1 MGCDKG
7 KCCEAVSVMTMYDV
21 TFDGHLPAYLWDR
34 CQEWNLGTR
43 RCVMLSSGNAASPCS
58 RRVVPLDPRPWG
70 VWKLHFWFLHASSFC
85 TSSPKIHSCVSTYF
99 FSGVDNYSQDSPKKG
114 YDQEENGDRPI
125 TTKLF

>member
-43 RCVMLSSGNAASPCS
+43 RCVMLSAQETLPHRVPEGSSHLTPDPGESGSSTFGFCMLPVSALVALKYIPVS
-58 RRVVPLDPRPWG
+58 
-70 VWKLHFWFLHASSFC
+70 LHISL
-85 TSSPKIHSCVSTYF
+85 V
-99 FSGVDNYSQDSPKKG
+99 G
-114 YDQEENGDRPI
+114 
-125 TTKLF
+125 